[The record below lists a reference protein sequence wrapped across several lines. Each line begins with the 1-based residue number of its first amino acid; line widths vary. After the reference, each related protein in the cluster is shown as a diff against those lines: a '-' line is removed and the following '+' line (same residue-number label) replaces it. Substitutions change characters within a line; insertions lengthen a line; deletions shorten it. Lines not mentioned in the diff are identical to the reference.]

1 MSDAYKAYLKRC
13 GCKGPACSTRE
24 EVQRFKEELE
34 ALEADLEKCEEGDE
48 KEK

>member
-13 GCKGPACSTRE
+13 GCKGLACSTRE

-34 ALEADLEKCEEGDE
+34 ALEADLKKCEGNE